1 MTVKKFKL
9 VSDFDSLI
17 LGVMMYIPKNRANLK
32 GILQF
37 THGMTER
44 KERYTKTMEFFA
56 SRGYVC
62 IIHDHR
68 GHGESVKSTD
78 DLGYFYNDGDIG
90 IVEDLR
96 RVSEYVREQY
106 PGLPLYIIAH
116 SMGTLVT
123 RVYLRSYD
131 NLPNGVF
138 LCGSPSSNNSTVAVT
153 PILENY
159 SKISGDRFRG
169 QLINDLFVGIFDF
182 NFKNENQRYAWMCSD
197 KSVVTDFLNDP
208 LCAFSF
214 TINGYK
220 CLLSLL
226 NQTYVGNTKT
236 AKNPGLPIMFLSGTE
251 DSCMLGY
258 KKFTEAVG
266 KQHEAGY
273 SYVGYKLYE
282 GMRHEILNEPD
293 RETVYNNIL
302 KHIKLFENMKNIL

>member
-1 MTVKKFKL
+1 MQAEGMCVLSTTTEATA
-9 VSDFDSLI
+9 
-17 LGVMMYIPKNRANLK
+17 RA
-32 GILQF
+32 F
-37 THGMTER
+37 
-44 KERYTKTMEFFA
+44 
-56 SRGYVC
+56 
-62 IIHDHR
+62 
-68 GHGESVKSTD
+68 KSTD

-96 RVSEYVREQY
+96 QRFGIRQGAV
-106 PGLPLYIIAH
+106 PGSAPLCIAR

-159 SKISGDRFRG
+159 SKISGDGFRG

-236 AKNPGLPIMFLSGTE
+236 AKNPDLPIMFLSGTE

-258 KKFTEAVG
+258 KK
-266 KQHEAGY
+266 
-273 SYVGYKLYE
+273 
-282 GMRHEILNEPD
+282 
-293 RETVYNNIL
+293 VYRGGGQAARGGVFLRGI
-302 KHIKLFENMKNIL
+302 